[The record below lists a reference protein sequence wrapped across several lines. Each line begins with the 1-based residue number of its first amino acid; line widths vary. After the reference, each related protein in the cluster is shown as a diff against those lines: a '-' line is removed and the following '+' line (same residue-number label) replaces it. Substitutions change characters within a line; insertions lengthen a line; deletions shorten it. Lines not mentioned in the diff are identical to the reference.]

1 MILTIIWRRKTKKKE
16 SFQEIDTGVCLKK
29 TEKNIVYSKQNIKE
43 HLKGY
48 MKECMKNTKKDKKT
62 LMLKLLV

>member
-1 MILTIIWRRKTKKKE
+1 M
-16 SFQEIDTGVCLKK
+16 
-29 TEKNIVYSKQNIKE
+29 VYSRQNIKE

-62 LMLKLLV
+62 LMLKLLVQFYLVLNNQLYLMVENEAKHLLLYINLGH